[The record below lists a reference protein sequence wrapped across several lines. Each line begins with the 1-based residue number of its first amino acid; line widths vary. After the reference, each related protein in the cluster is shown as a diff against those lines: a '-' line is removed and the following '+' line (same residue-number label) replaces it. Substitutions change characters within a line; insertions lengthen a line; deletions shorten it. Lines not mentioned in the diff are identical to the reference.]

1 MTSWAI
7 PYFFSIYIN
16 FIRMMIIDSNQYILK
31 EKMIFLLS
39 KNGRWIIW
47 VIFLTCILIGFLRYR
62 LFEGTKSTKW
72 AEDYGR
78 AKISAESNTFN
89 ETMLNNLWKLIQICK
104 YEQIHFCSE
113 ILWFKLVIFIF
124 GPEILNFFSG
134 LCLILLPNT
143 E

>member
-1 MTSWAI
+1 
-7 PYFFSIYIN
+7 
-16 FIRMMIIDSNQYILK
+16 
-31 EKMIFLLS
+31 MIFLLS
-39 KNGRWIIW
+39 NNGMWIIW

-89 ETMLNNLWKLIQICK
+89 ETMLDNLWKSIQICK

-124 GPEILNFFSG
+124 GPEILNFFFSFMSNFASEHR
-134 LCLILLPNT
+134 IVLLRKIRIIKNMEIT
-143 E
+143 KASYHY